1 MPQFTDGPLGRV
13 QDGISDLQRPC
24 ALVLILHCFDSDVV
38 VSKVSM
44 LPAILPLFPLPQ
56 VVLFP
61 QTFLPLHVFEP
72 RYQEL
77 TVEVLNSHHHLVL
90 TLMRE
95 IPDPGTLGE
104 AAPIFE
110 IGCLAEVV
118 HAEPLTAGRWNLLL
132 QGKDAVRILEEK
144 PGKPF
149 RQALTEAVPFDAS
162 MLWPGPHRPQLMKS
176 LHAYAAAEGIESQL
190 KELLDLP
197 LEDAGRLNTLAMA
210 LDFEPTERQF
220 LLESRDLPTL
230 ADRMLRL
237 LDFAVGGRSIREL

>member
-1 MPQFTDGPLGRV
+1 
-13 QDGISDLQRPC
+13 
-24 ALVLILHCFDSDVV
+24 
-38 VSKVSM
+38 M

-72 RYQEL
+72 RYQEM

-95 IPDPGTLGE
+95 TPEPGNLGE
-104 AAPIFE
+104 SAPIFD

-118 HAEPLTAGRWNLLL
+118 RAEPLTGGRWNLLI
-132 QGKDAVRILEEK
+132 QGKEAVRILDEVS
-144 PGKPF
+144 GKSF
-149 RQALTEAVPFDAS
+149 RQAQYEPVPFDAS
-162 MLWPGPHRPQLMKS
+162 VLWPGPHRRRLMES
-176 LHAYAAAEGIESQL
+176 LHAFAAAEGIEAQL

-220 LLESRDLPTL
+220 LLESRNLLTL
-230 ADRMLRL
+230 ADRMLQL
-237 LDFAVGGRSIREL
+237 LDFAVGGRSIDGL